1 MQALLRTS
9 CFAFFA
15 LSQSVN
21 AEGLDHVLAHPPF
34 AGAYVCT
41 EHFQGQLPYP
51 GDDLGTDCLVTE
63 IVAEGGR
70 EWPRTHR
77 GDGSRNEDW
86 FSWNAPLLSPCE
98 CEVLKIHVNDV
109 TNEPGRLGKPPAS
122 IIVLKR
128 EDGVH
133 FMLAHVQD
141 IKVEVG
147 ARVGYGDEV
156 ARIGN
161 NGYGRTPH
169 VHIGAWRERTPLQ
182 IRWDQRYMNGA
193 NKPGS

>member
-1 MQALLRTS
+1 
-9 CFAFFA
+9 
-15 LSQSVN
+15 
-21 AEGLDHVLAHPPF
+21 
-34 AGAYVCT
+34 
-41 EHFQGQLPYP
+41 
-51 GDDLGTDCLVTE
+51 
-63 IVAEGGR
+63 
-70 EWPRTHR
+70 
-77 GDGSRNEDW
+77 
-86 FSWNAPLLSPCE
+86 WNAPLLSPCE

-169 VHIGAWRERTPLQ
+169 VHVGAWRERTPLQ

-193 NKPGS
+193 NKPES